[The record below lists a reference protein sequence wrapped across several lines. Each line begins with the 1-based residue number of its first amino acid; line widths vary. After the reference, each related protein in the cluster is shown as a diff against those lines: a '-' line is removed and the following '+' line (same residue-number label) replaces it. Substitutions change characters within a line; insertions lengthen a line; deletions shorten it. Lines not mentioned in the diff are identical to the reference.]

1 MPTEIYYTDDRVR
14 KIFEEYLGMNEQ
26 FSQHLLTQSEIKDNI
41 QNTGIQT
48 KNNYSYVKEYNVAG
62 KNLEY
67 ADLLRRNLLNNGPN
81 MMKLIGTQQSLM
93 MMNPRMNFILNPLA
107 VPGLEPP
114 NGILHHSLDGMFITY
129 PDIVN
134 FPEAI
139 RSPETAAF
147 LGTNLG
153 QSQGSDFQIKR
164 DLTSTLQTGIE
175 NLFNSISTIAS
186 NDPTKAKL
194 IDRLKNFN
202 NLGDENDT
210 PVKKFAKMNGEGVN
224 SWKFNTDGSTLESME
239 RTNIQKF
246 KDLKEALDTD
256 FEQDFLDFGE
266 ELAQKNWETF
276 NLKSSKQS
284 VGIKWGDDKLHV
296 GKFGKYK
303 TNSNELEEE
312 GNGSGVSL
320 AKVNKT
326 ISNVFPE
333 DNADSIKEIS
343 NDQQFPFFFEEV
355 GDKDPGWCILP
366 ATIKSLAENFT
377 PNFSEGST
385 YIGRTEKPV
394 VYGGTQ
400 RTISFSL
407 TLYVED
413 PKDFQVYKD
422 RILWLSQRTYPKYHE
437 DNSASTGLMTIFK
450 NAPLLRMTIGDL
462 YYRLGGYLSQ
472 LSYNWGAESNMW
484 EKSSKRD
491 GNRIPLQCDI
501 SLSFNVLHDE
511 VPSGNSQLFAFEGL
525 K

>member
-1 MPTEIYYTDDRVR
+1 MPTEIYYTDERVR
-14 KIFEEYLGMNEQ
+14 RMFEEYLGMNEQ
-26 FSQHLLTQSEIKDNI
+26 FSQHILTQDDIRTNI

-48 KNNYSYVKEYNVAG
+48 KNNFNYVKEYNVAG

-67 ADLLRRNLLNNGPN
+67 ADLLRRNLMNGPN
-81 MMKLIGTQQSLM
+81 LMKLVGTQQSLM
-93 MMNPRMNFILNPLA
+93 IMNPRMNFILNPLA
-107 VPGLEPP
+107 IPGLEPP
-114 NGILHHSLDGMFITY
+114 NGILNHSLDGMFITY

-139 RSPETAAF
+139 RSPETAAL

-164 DLTSTLQTGIE
+164 SLNSTLEAGIE
-175 NLFNSISTIAS
+175 NLFNSISTVVS

-210 PVKKFAKMNGEGVN
+210 PVQKFMKMNGEGVD
-224 SWKFNTDGSTLESME
+224 SWKFNNDGSTLENSE

-246 KDLKEALDTD
+246 KDLKDALKTD
-256 FEQDFLDFGE
+256 FEQDFLDFGD
-266 ELAQKNWETF
+266 ELSQKNWETF

-284 VGIKWGDDKLHV
+284 VGIKWGNDKLHV
-296 GKFGKYK
+296 GKFGNYQS
-303 TNSNELEEE
+303 NSNGTEET
-312 GNGSGVSL
+312 NATGVSPI
-320 AKVNKT
+320 KSNKT
-326 ISNVFPE
+326 TVNVFPE

-394 VYGGTQ
+394 VYGGTS
-400 RTISFSL
+400 RIISFSL
-407 TLYVED
+407 TLYIED

-472 LSYNWGAESNMW
+472 LSFNWGAESNMW
-484 EKSSKRD
+484 EKSSKT
-491 GNRIPLQCDI
+491 NRIPLQCDI